1 MCAKQITKN
10 SRTKA
15 QVETTGHI
23 WDGVQE
29 LNNPLP
35 RWWVWVLYLTIIWG
49 IGYTCLL
56 YTSPSPRD

>member
-10 SRTKA
+10 AHSKP

-23 WDGVQE
+23 WDGVEE

-49 IGYTCLL
+49 VG
-56 YTSPSPRD
+56 